1 MIKKTSYTLEFWAWW
16 GHKDEIDIEEPIEN
30 FSREFDSLKDAKL
43 TINGQDCIM
52 WNTDDYITISFKRDP
67 KIINEQGQVI
77 SECKIT
83 DYKDY
88 EFDWIDVK
96 AKLNFNELMAL
107 GFSLLYCNSRGISNE
122 TKDKIQNQAVSILW
136 KECHH
141 SLGFEFKGGDD
152 FPKEADDLY
161 NKLLKSLGSKWGI
174 YDSWEETD
182 QALVSL
188 IEGVKDG
195 IKSDQLKL
203 NYFTN
208 LFLNNYLSS
217 SNDGESFYNEI
228 MDDEFSKRFSII
240 NTINNAFGDDLI
252 YQEMYKII
260 IERYGD
266 HKITEQFQILSS
278 DEGKGA
284 KVD

>member
-122 TKDKIQNQAVSILW
+122 TKDKIQNQSMYLKVFASA
-136 KECHH
+136 H
-141 SLGFEFKGGDD
+141 KGKFAFLVLSRFPYD
-152 FPKEADDLY
+152 FDQSRMNSHPPHIFYDAPK
-161 NKLLKSLGSKWGI
+161 I
-174 YDSWEETD
+174 
-182 QALVSL
+182 
-188 IEGVKDG
+188 
-195 IKSDQLKL
+195 
-203 NYFTN
+203 
-208 LFLNNYLSS
+208 S
-217 SNDGESFYNEI
+217 SNKI
-228 MDDEFSKRFSII
+228 SKS
-240 NTINNAFGDDLI
+240 
-252 YQEMYKII
+252 
-260 IERYGD
+260 
-266 HKITEQFQILSS
+266 
-278 DEGKGA
+278 
-284 KVD
+284 